1 MHSDKKRLNV
11 KKLEKINHV
20 NSKKREREANGSSNK
35 DKKKMLV
42 ETFSQDTFSAGRS
55 YCPV

>member
-20 NSKKREREANGSSNK
+20 NSKKREREPNGSSNK
-35 DKKKMLV
+35 DKKK
-42 ETFSQDTFSAGRS
+42 
-55 YCPV
+55 C